1 MGFNMTLSTV
11 VVFLPTDRHLAV
23 VPGNIVRYATI
34 FFVYSA
40 FLCLF
45 PAPFFGPI
53 GALLVNY
60 ILGSMC
66 AQKYFCPA
74 WWLGWFG
81 FNGGSQ
87 LAMGTV
93 GDVTDVSR

>member
-40 FLCLF
+40 FLCMF

-74 WWLGWFG
+74 CLFNFFG
-81 FNGGSQ
+81 ASAAF
-87 LAMGTV
+87 
-93 GDVTDVSR
+93 R